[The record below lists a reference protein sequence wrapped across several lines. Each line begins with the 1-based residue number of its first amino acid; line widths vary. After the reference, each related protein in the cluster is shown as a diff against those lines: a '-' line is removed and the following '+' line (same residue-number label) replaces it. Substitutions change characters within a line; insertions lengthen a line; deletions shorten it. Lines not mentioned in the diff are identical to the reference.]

1 MTDEQRIRQLREE
14 INEYDYHYY
23 VLDEPLVTDEY
34 YDRLMRELRE
44 LEARHPELVTPDSP
58 TQRVGGQPASQFE
71 EVRHEVPMLSLDNAF
86 GEEEMRAFDRRLHE
100 LLGIDEDEPL
110 QYCAEPKLDGL
121 AISLLYE
128 DGLLIRAA
136 TRGDGRVGENITANA
151 RTVRA
156 IPLRLQGDAPPRIEA
171 RGEVY
176 MTHEGFRRLNEEQ
189 LRKGQKTF
197 ANPRNAAAGS
207 LRQLDPKI
215 TAQRPLS
222 YTSYQLA
229 QLDGADWPPTQY
241 EQMLFLKTLGLP
253 VSPYLERLQGIEACF
268 DYFRRIGEQRDRL
281 PFDIDGVVFKLDR
294 RDQQQKAG
302 FLSRAPRWA
311 VAWKFPAQEVMTRL
325 LDVEFQV
332 GRTGALTP
340 VARLEPVQVGG
351 VTVSNAT
358 LHNMDE
364 IERKDIRIGDCVI
377 VRRAGDVIPE
387 VVQVLLQ
394 YRKPG
399 FRKPQMPQRCPVC
412 GSEVVREEGHTAY
425 RCTGG
430 LGCPAQRKEAIKHFA
445 SRKAMD
451 IDGLGDKLVE
461 QLVERGLV
469 EDVADLYHL
478 TLEQLTGL
486 ERMGEKSAR
495 NLLAALERSK
505 STTLPRFIYALGI
518 REVGEATA
526 ESLAHHFGD
535 LPPLMQA
542 SEEALQ
548 EIEDV
553 GPVVAFNIVHFFAQP
568 RNREV
573 IDKLIAAGI
582 HWPKQQPVDR
592 EALPLAGKTYV
603 ITGTLERY
611 SREQAKQRLK
621 ALGAKVS
628 SSVSKKTSAVIAGEK
643 PGSKL
648 EKAERLG
655 VPVLDEA
662 AFEQLLYKETPSIE
676 S

>member
-1 MTDEQRIRQLREE
+1 MTDAERIRQLREE
-14 INEYDYHYY
+14 LTEYDYHYY

-34 YDRLMRELRE
+34 YDRLMRELRD
-44 LEARHPELVTPDSP
+44 LEAKHPELVTPDSP
-58 TQRVGGQPASQFE
+58 TQRVGGQAAERFE
-71 EVRHEVPMLSLDNAF
+71 PVQHEVPMLSLDNAF
-86 GEEEMRAFDRRLHE
+86 SEQEMLDFDRRLHE
-100 LLGIDEDEPL
+100 RLGVDSDRPL

-128 DGLLIRAA
+128 DGLLVRAA
-136 TRGDGRVGENITANA
+136 TRGDGRTGENITANA
-151 RTVRA
+151 RTVKA
-156 IPLRLQGDAPPRIEA
+156 IPLRLKKPWPQRLEA

-176 MTHEGFRRLNEEQ
+176 MPRDGFEALNRQQIE
-189 LRKGQKTF
+189 KGQKTF

-207 LRQLDPKI
+207 LRQLDPKV
-215 TAQRPLS
+215 TAERPLT
-222 YTSYQLA
+222 YTSYQIA

-241 EQMLFLKTLGLP
+241 DQMLYLKSLGLP
-253 VSPYLERLQGIEACF
+253 ISPYMERLQGIEACF
-268 DYFRRIGEQRDRL
+268 DYFRRIGEQRDDL

-294 RDQQQKAG
+294 VDQQRKAG
-302 FLSRAPRWA
+302 FVSRAPRWA
-311 VAWKFPAQEVMTRL
+311 IAWKFPAQEVMTRL

-387 VVQVLLQ
+387 VVGPVL
-394 YRKPG
+394 K
-399 FRKPQMPQRCPVC
+399 FRKPQFRKPVMPERCPVC
-412 GSEVVREEGHTAY
+412 GSEVVREEGHAVY

-451 IDGLGDKLVE
+451 IDGLGDKLVD
-461 QLVERGLV
+461 QLVERGLI
-469 EDVADLYHL
+469 EDVADLYAL
-478 TLEQLTGL
+478 SLEQLAGL

-495 NLLAALERSK
+495 NLLEALERSK

-526 ESLAHHFGD
+526 EALAHHFGD
-535 LPPLMQA
+535 LQPLMEA

-548 EIEDV
+548 EVEDV

-568 RNREV
+568 RNRAV

-582 HWPKQQPVDR
+582 HWPKIDTVDPDS
-592 EALPLAGKTYV
+592 LLLAGKTYV
-603 ITGTLERY
+603 ITGTLEHY

-628 SSVSKKTSAVIAGEK
+628 GSVSKKTTAVIAGDK
-643 PGSKL
+643 PGSKID
-648 EKAERLG
+648 KARKLG

-662 AFEQLLYKETPSIE
+662 AFEELIGTD
-676 S
+676 